1 MNNGPMQRA
10 VRSVFNAEPDAHLT
24 VREVTARIYPD
35 RETIG
40 VTETNTTNRILRQ
53 LAPVLGLTRVRVG
66 HEGGAWKHVWGLGK

>member
-10 VRSVFNAEPDAHLT
+10 VRSVFNAEPDARLT
-24 VREVTARIYPD
+24 VREVAARIYPD

-66 HEGGAWKHVWGLGK
+66 LEGGAWQHVWGQK